1 MSGEAG
7 PSYEF
12 GPFRLDVSEHRLLR
26 EGRALRLT
34 PKTFAVL
41 RVLVENAG
49 HLVDKERLM
58 TEVWAG
64 NFVEEGALNRSVSV
78 IRKTLGESADRK
90 YIDTIPKR
98 GYRFVAEVTVR
109 RDVPSRSARAVYSA
123 HHWRTMAAGAVL
135 IVGAITATIA
145 LRYRHTETVAASSP
159 LRAAHTQVTFSGNEG
174 GAALSPDGRRIA
186 YLSSDGV
193 EKRVL
198 VRDLTGGSPLTIL
211 AAPEAGYLSWSPDGT
226 ELLVWARGAGY
237 NGIYRVAQLGG
248 TPHPVAPGMYVSC
261 WMNDGATVAVPSYIG
276 GTISFYDRSGGR
288 QRSISLRDVSWSIWS
303 IDWSPTA
310 GRLALTSSDEQG
322 RFTLWTVRPDGSEQ
336 TRVLTSSTAISSAR
350 WSPRGDAIYYMR
362 QVSQTDSLY
371 RIQLDATRSTA
382 SEEAISLL
390 TGLETDHSFA
400 LSADGRRLVY
410 SRAPFHSNFWTIDLD
425 GAGGTPRELTQG
437 TSLVERPHMSPDGQS
452 IAFSMGRDPTVNV
465 YTMPTAGGPS
475 KQLTYL
481 EGLNL
486 AGGWSTDG
494 RAIAFA
500 SNHEGMPRVW
510 TVGAEGGPPRA
521 RSTGEMSES
530 FEVAWSP
537 GSAILYQQVGNRNYY
552 ELDPST
558 GVEKPLVSN
567 ATVGWMFSPAYS
579 PDGSKIAVT
588 WNRRPARGI
597 WIVDALTHQQR
608 PLYAPA
614 ASPVFPIGWSADG
627 TAIYAVEGKTSAI
640 RGRMTPLGETMTNA
654 RILMIP
660 VNGDPKTIM
669 KLPSAEIGGV
679 TMTRDARRFVYT
691 VYTSESDVWIVDDFD
706 VTSTAT
712 GKQLRFRIPS
722 GG

>member
-26 EGRALRLT
+26 EGRAVRLT

-58 TEVWAG
+58 TEVWAD

-78 IRKTLGESADRK
+78 IRKALGESADRK

-109 RDVPSRSARAVYSA
+109 HDVPSPSARPAHAVHY
-123 HHWRTMAAGAVL
+123 WRTTAASAVL
-135 IVGAITATIA
+135 IVGIIIAMIA
-145 LRYRHTETVAASSP
+145 LRHRKAESAAASSP
-159 LRAAHTQVTFSGNEG
+159 LRAVHSQVTFRGNDS

-186 YLSSDGV
+186 YVSADSV
-193 EKRVL
+193 EKHVM
-198 VRDLTGGSPLTIL
+198 VRDLADGSPLAIL
-211 AAPEAGYLSWSPDGT
+211 AAPEIGYLQWSPDGT
-226 ELLVWARGAGY
+226 ELLAWARGAGY
-237 NGIYRVAQLGG
+237 NGVYRMAQLGG
-248 TPHPVAPGMYVSC
+248 TPHLVAPGMYVAC

-276 GTISFYDRSGGR
+276 GTISFYNRSGGR
-288 QRSISLRDVSWSIWS
+288 QGSISLRDVSWSIWS

-336 TRVLTSSTAISSAR
+336 TRVLTASTPISSAR
-350 WSPRGDAIYYMR
+350 WSPQGDAIYYLR
-362 QVSQTDSLY
+362 QVNQTDSLY
-371 RIQLDATRSTA
+371 RIQLDPTRSTA
-382 SEEAISLL
+382 SGESISLL

-400 LSADGRRLVY
+400 LSADASRLVY
-410 SRAPFHSNFWTIDLD
+410 SRAPFHSNFWAIDLD
-425 GAGGTPRELTQG
+425 IADGAPRELTHG
-437 TSLVERPHMSPDGQS
+437 TSLLERPHISPDGQS
-452 IAFSMGRDPTVNV
+452 IAFSMGRDPMVNV
-465 YTMPTAGGPS
+465 YTMPIAGGPS
-475 KQLTYL
+475 KQLTSFD
-481 EGLNL
+481 GLNL
-486 AGGWSTDG
+486 TGGWSTDG
-494 RAIAFA
+494 RSIAFA
-500 SNHEGMPRVW
+500 SNHQGMPRVW
-510 TVGAEGGPPRA
+510 TVSVEGGAPRA
-521 RSTGEMSES
+521 LSSGDMSES

-558 GVEKPLVSN
+558 GVEKPFVSN
-567 ATVGWMFSPAYS
+567 ATVGWMFSPASS
-579 PDGSKIAVT
+579 PDGHKIAVT
-588 WNRRPARGI
+588 WNRPPARGI
-597 WIVDALTHQQR
+597 WIVDVLNHQQR
-608 PLYAPA
+608 LVYAA
-614 ASPVFPIGWSADG
+614 ADSTVLPIGWSEDG
-627 TAIYAVEGKTSAI
+627 RAIYAVEGKTSAI

-660 VNGDPKTIM
+660 ANGDPKTIIT
-669 KLPSAEIGGV
+669 LPSAEIGGV

-706 VTSTAT
+706 VASPVTAN
-712 GKQLRFRIPS
+712 QRRLRIPS